1 MSRLTVAGIGP
12 GEADYI
18 LPAVIKKM
26 KKAHTVI
33 AAKRILPVLK
43 KLCQDVNSEADS
55 ENSKPVFLAM
65 GKIKDTLEQIGE
77 ILSKG
82 QDVVMAVSGDPLMYS
97 LYRTICNDPIS
108 EGWEVDLIPGV
119 GSLQMLGAALGE
131 TMEEALIISVHGR
144 AKTAGS
150 IALAVAENPKVF
162 FLCSKEQGPAWL
174 SQIMLDYHMDHVT
187 VCAGANLSYEDELL
201 ESGTPEE
208 MVQKEFPSLCV
219 AMIKNPEPHQIVRP
233 CFLSDEDFER
243 DKTPMT
249 KEEIRVLI
257 LHKMKLHPDDIV
269 WDIGAGTGS
278 VSIECARQVPFGTVH
293 SVERNETAV
302 KLIYKNKEKFSADNL
317 FIYEGDAAKTACTL
331 PEPDKVFIGGSGKE
345 LSQILETIAAFP
357 KKIKVV
363 ISAVTIETIA
373 EANELLGKYDTDF
386 DVIQATVGRGRKIGN
401 YHIMDT
407 NNPVMIFTAHI

>member
-43 KLCQDVNSEADS
+43 ELCQDVNSEADS
-55 ENSKPVFLAM
+55 ENSKPDFLAM

-97 LYRTICNDPIS
+97 LYRTICNDPIN

-119 GSLQMLGAALGE
+119 GSLQMLGAAFGE

-257 LHKMKLHPDDIV
+257 LHKMKLHPDDVV

-302 KLIYKNKEKFSADNL
+302 KLICKNKEKFSADNL
-317 FIYEGDAAKTACTL
+317 FVYEGDAAKTACTL

-373 EANELLGKYDTDF
+373 EANELLGKYDADF
-386 DVIQATVGRGRKIGN
+386 DVIQATVGRGRKIGS

>member
-1 MSRLTVAGIGP
+1 MSKLTVAGIGP

-33 AAKRILPVLK
+33 AAKRILPVLRE
-43 KLCQDVNSEADS
+43 LCKDVNSEADS
-55 ENSKPVFLAM
+55 ENSKPAFLAM
-65 GKIKDTLEQIGE
+65 GKIKDTLVQIGE

-97 LYRTICNDPIS
+97 LYRTICTDPIS
-108 EGWEVDLIPGV
+108 EDWEVDIITGV
-119 GSLQMLGAALGE
+119 GSLQMLGAAFGE

-150 IALAVAENPKVF
+150 IALAVTEHSKVF

-174 SQIMLDYHMDHVT
+174 SQIMLDYQLDHVT
-187 VCAGANLSYEDELL
+187 VCAGANLSYEEEML
-201 ESGTPEE
+201 ESGTPAE

-219 AMIKNPEPHQIVRP
+219 AMIKNPKPQQIVRP

-257 LHKMKLHPDDIV
+257 LHKMKLHPDEII

-278 VSIECARQVPFGTVH
+278 VSIECARQVPFGSVH
-293 SVERNETAV
+293 SVERNENAV
-302 KLIYKNKEKFSADNL
+302 KLIYKNKEKFSTDNL
-317 FIYEGDAAKTACTL
+317 FVYEGDAAETARTL

-373 EANELLGKYDTDF
+373 EATELLGK
-386 DVIQATVGRGRKIGN
+386 
-401 YHIMDT
+401 
-407 NNPVMIFTAHI
+407 